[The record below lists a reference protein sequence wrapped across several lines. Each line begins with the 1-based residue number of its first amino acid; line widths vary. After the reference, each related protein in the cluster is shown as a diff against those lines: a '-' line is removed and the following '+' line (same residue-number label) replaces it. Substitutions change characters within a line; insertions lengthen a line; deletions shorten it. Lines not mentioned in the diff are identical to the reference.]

1 MSHFH
6 MDLVFFNKYLLRDSV
21 NKALGQ
27 GAKFAV
33 AAMEMKLNKTPR
45 IKDDAHQ
52 RNEEKFFSRWNL
64 KALGSNRAF

>member
-1 MSHFH
+1 M
-6 MDLVFFNKYLLRDSV
+6 

-33 AAMEMKLNKTPR
+33 AAMEMKLNKIPH

-52 RNEEKFFSRWNL
+52 RNEENFFL
-64 KALGSNRAF
+64 DGI

>member
-1 MSHFH
+1 M
-6 MDLVFFNKYLLRDSV
+6 

-52 RNEEKFFSRWNL
+52 GNEEKFFSRWNL